1 MADIGSAFGFDQ
13 ITGAQSPKFG
23 SSMNSEYSELRFEKY
38 ICSTVRHDHGGVYAI
53 ATKEIGMAA
62 KINLG
67 KLSERELKALK
78 RGIENELKS
87 SRTRTIATATQ
98 ELQVAAQKIA
108 KKHGLTVNEVLGK
121 KRKYRKSPVPPKYRN
136 PNDPGQTWSG
146 RGRQPAWFREAR
158 DKGKS
163 ASSLEI

>member
-1 MADIGSAFGFDQ
+1 M
-13 ITGAQSPKFG
+13 
-23 SSMNSEYSELRFEKY
+23 
-38 ICSTVRHDHGGVYAI
+38 V
-53 ATKEIGMAA
+53 A

-67 KLSERELKALK
+67 KLSEKELKALK
-78 RGIENELKS
+78 RGIENELKT
-87 SRTRTIATATQ
+87 SRTRTIAAATQ

-136 PNDPGQTWSG
+136 PNDPSQTWSG
-146 RGRQPAWFREAR
+146 RGRKPGWFREAT

-163 ASSLEI
+163 AESLEI